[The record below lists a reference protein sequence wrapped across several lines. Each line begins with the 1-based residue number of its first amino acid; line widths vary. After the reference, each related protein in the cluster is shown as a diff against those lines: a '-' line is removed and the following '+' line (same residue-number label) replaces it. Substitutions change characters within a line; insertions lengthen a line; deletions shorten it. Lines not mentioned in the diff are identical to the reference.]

1 MTALNTAETERLEK
15 LFQHAGASGEDREFW
30 LSRIAAMPDSV
41 RESILGL
48 LEMFPRELAWFR
60 DIQIRKEQALHAR
73 DQALWQAIVDEE
85 AKHLST
91 LSPLIPNS

>member
-60 DIQIRKEQALHAR
+60 GIQTRKEQARRAH
-73 DQALWQAIVDEE
+73 DQTAWQTIVDEE
-85 AKHLST
+85 ATHLST
-91 LSPLIPNS
+91 LNPLIPNS